1 MNFISVCPYVRY
13 ANIVPTVMDG
23 ISERK
28 AADCRLFYFLQSGIF
43 YAGDIKYSVIPGSA
57 VYIPA
62 GVAYNIVGAPKA
74 AVLNFDLS
82 LAAYS
87 VPSKSPYKAAEF
99 NQNYIFDKTPPP
111 KELTD
116 VIFLKQAV
124 NLEKQFKMC
133 TIQTDITNEI
143 TAALLS
149 ALVKEILS
157 EMANSRNE
165 DDIELKLMLYIK
177 ENYDRNLTNTE
188 LSEVF
193 GYHPYHINRIFK
205 ARFGTTVDQA
215 VINERMDIACRLLA
229 DTDLSVNEITEITG
243 YRDRIAFYSAF
254 KKNSGSS
261 PIEYRAKSR
270 T

>member
-1 MNFISVCPYVRY
+1 MNFISICPYVRF
-13 ANIVPTVMDG
+13 ANIFPTVIDG
-23 ISERK
+23 VSLRK
-28 AADCRLFYFLQSGIF
+28 AYDCRLFYFLQSGIF
-43 YAGDIKYSVIPGSA
+43 YTETAKYNVVPGSVI
-57 VYIPA
+57 YIPA
-62 GVAYNIVGAPKA
+62 GTAYCTEGAPKA
-74 AVLNFDLS
+74 AVLNFDLT

-87 VPSKSPYKAAEF
+87 VPPKVPCKAEEF
-99 NQNYIFDKTPPP
+99 NTDYIFDKTPPP

-133 TIQTDITNEI
+133 TIQADITNEI

-165 DDIELKLMLYIK
+165 DDIELKIMLYIK
-177 ENYDRNLTNTE
+177 ENYDRDLTNTE

-205 ARFGTTVDQA
+205 ARFGTTVHQA

-261 PIEYRAKSR
+261 PVEYRAKSR